1 MGTLSSELGAHVTRA
16 AASPRIYADANM
28 PNGVISFM
36 RARLQWDVL
45 FVLEHPDLRRARDI
59 EHYRLARQMA
69 RTLVTQDRDYIDDRA
84 FPPGEG
90 AGVIVFTAPDERRL
104 CNLIR
109 VADRTLFRAEGAT
122 ALPLEGRKMHLQ
134 LGE

>member
-16 AASPRIYADANM
+16 AEAPRIYADANM
-28 PNGVISFM
+28 PNGIISFM
-36 RARLQWDVL
+36 RSRLQWDVL

-69 RTLVTQDRDYIDDRA
+69 RTLVTQDRDYIDDRN
-84 FPPGEG
+84 FPPSEG

-104 CNLIR
+104 WGLVIE
-109 VADRTLFRAEGAT
+109 ADRTVFRAEGAT
-122 ALPLEGRKMHLQ
+122 ALPLEGRKVHLQ